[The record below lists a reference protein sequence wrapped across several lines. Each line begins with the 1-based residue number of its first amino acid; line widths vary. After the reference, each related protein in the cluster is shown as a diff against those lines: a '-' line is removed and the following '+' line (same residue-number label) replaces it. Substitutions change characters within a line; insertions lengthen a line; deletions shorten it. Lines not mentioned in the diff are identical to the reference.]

1 MLVFLYP
8 DRSRPNR
15 RSVVSHGSIVGQMD
29 LFDDMQL
36 RQVLDVQALGKIT
49 QLQAKVV
56 GSTRPTMLGKPCL

>member
-8 DRSRPNR
+8 DRSRPNC
-15 RSVVSHGSIVGQMD
+15 RSVISNGFIVGQMD
-29 LFDDMQL
+29 LFDDMQP

-56 GSTRPTMLGKPCL
+56 GSTRPTMLDKPCL